1 MNWAIQEM
9 KGAKIGHERYRSNAM
24 QILFCMGANSGLSLS
39 AALGER
45 LRKSA
50 HRLFSQQQIDL
61 QQGHRE
67 QSVLRC
73 AGHEW
78 VLALED
84 TTDLNYQDHPSKQGM
99 GQLGGMYDCRGV
111 SIHSAL
117 LVSPQG
123 EPLGLLGQHIWAP
136 SSSGREKRPFHYTIE
151 EKESYKWLILL
162 KQIEANFKSRSQK
175 VLIVADREADFYEHL
190 VHDRSP
196 NIGFVIRGR
205 ALKRNILVGDKPL
218 KVQDLPDLFELK
230 GMLEVALSKQKN
242 RDARVAKLAL
252 RYGTFT
258 YPPPFGHQGKSIQ
271 MSLVHAREVD
281 GPTDAIEWYLFT
293 SLPVN
298 TFEDAQLV
306 LDIYTKRWMIERF
319 HYILKTGLRVEKL
332 QIDNFERLVNA
343 LKMYAIVGWR
353 ILHLN
358 YVAKASPERKAGE
371 VFEQVHIQILHAM
384 TRKQIK
390 TVVDFVVALGSLAGF
405 KPTKK
410 QPLAGEKLLWQ
421 AWSILHNVQWGW
433 TLAKDKFNGT
443 G

>member
-9 KGAKIGHERYRSNAM
+9 KGANIGHERYRSNAM
-24 QILFCMGANSGLSLS
+24 QLLFCLGANSGLSFS

-50 HRLFSQQQIDL
+50 HRLFSQQEIDL

-67 QSVLRC
+67 QSLLRGE
-73 AGHEW
+73 GHEW

-99 GQLGGMYDCRGV
+99 GQLGGMYDCRGI

-123 EPLGLLGQHIWAP
+123 EPLGVLGQHIWAP
-136 SSSGREKRPFHYTIE
+136 SSSGREKRAIHYNIE
-151 EKESYKWLILL
+151 EKESYKWLIVL
-162 KQIEANFKSRSQK
+162 KQIEANFKSREQK

-205 ALKRNILVGDKPL
+205 ALNRNVLVGDKPL
-218 KVQDLPDLFELK
+218 KIQDLPDLFEFG

-242 RDARVAKLAL
+242 RAARVANLAL
-252 RYGTFT
+252 RYGAFT
-258 YPPPFGHQGKSIQ
+258 YPPPFGHQGKSMQ
-271 MSLVHAREVD
+271 MNLVHAREVN
-281 GPTDAIEWYLFT
+281 GPPDAIEWYLFT

-298 TFEDAQLV
+298 TFEDALLV

-332 QIDNFERLVNA
+332 QIDDFGRLVNA

-371 VFEQVHIQILHAM
+371 VFEPVHIQILQAM

>member
-9 KGAKIGHERYRSNAM
+9 KGADIGHERYRNNAM
-24 QILFCMGANSGLSLS
+24 QILYCMGLNSGLSFS
-39 AALGER
+39 SALGER

-50 HRLFSQQQIDL
+50 HRLFSQQEIDL

-67 QSVLRC
+67 QSVFRC
-73 AGHEW
+73 AEHDW

-99 GQLGGMYDCRGV
+99 GQLGGMYDCRGI

-123 EPLGLLGQHIWAP
+123 EPLGVLGQHIWAP
-136 SSSGREKRPFHYTIE
+136 SSSGREKRVRDYKIE
-151 EKESYKWLILL
+151 EKESYKWLLLL
-162 KQIEANFKSRSQK
+162 KQIEASFHSTKQT
-175 VLIVADREADFYEHL
+175 VVIVADRESDFYEHL
-190 VHDRSP
+190 AHDRSARV
-196 NIGFVIRGR
+196 GFVIRGR
-205 ALKRNILVGDKPL
+205 SMIRNIWFGNKAT
-218 KVQDLPDLFELK
+218 KVQDLPAELEPQ
-230 GMLEVALSKQKN
+230 GIVEVPITKQKN
-242 RDARVAKLAL
+242 REARIAKLQI
-252 RYGTFT
+252 RYGIFT
-258 YPPPFGHQGKSIQ
+258 YPPPSHHQGKSIDLT
-271 MSLVHAREVD
+271 LVHAREID
-281 GPTDAIEWYLFT
+281 GPDEPIEWYLFT
-293 SLPVN
+293 SFAVN
-298 TFEDAQLV
+298 SFEDARLV

-332 QIDNFERLVNA
+332 QIDHFDRLTNA
-343 LKMYAIVGWR
+343 LKMYAIVAWR

-358 YVAKASPERKAGE
+358 YVAKASPQRKAGE
-371 VFEQVHIQILHAM
+371 VFEHLHIQILQAM
-384 TRKQIK
+384 TQKQIK

-421 AWSILHNVQWGW
+421 AWSILQNVQWGW

>member
-1 MNWAIQEM
+1 
-9 KGAKIGHERYRSNAM
+9 
-24 QILFCMGANSGLSLS
+24 
-39 AALGER
+39 
-45 LRKSA
+45 
-50 HRLFSQQQIDL
+50 
-61 QQGHRE
+61 
-67 QSVLRC
+67 
-73 AGHEW
+73 
-78 VLALED
+78 
-84 TTDLNYQDHPSKQGM
+84 
-99 GQLGGMYDCRGV
+99 
-111 SIHSAL
+111 
-117 LVSPQG
+117 
-123 EPLGLLGQHIWAP
+123 
-136 SSSGREKRPFHYTIE
+136 
-151 EKESYKWLILL
+151 
-162 KQIEANFKSRSQK
+162 
-175 VLIVADREADFYEHL
+175 
-190 VHDRSP
+190 
-196 NIGFVIRGR
+196 
-205 ALKRNILVGDKPL
+205 
-218 KVQDLPDLFELK
+218 
-230 GMLEVALSKQKN
+230 
-242 RDARVAKLAL
+242 
-252 RYGTFT
+252 
-258 YPPPFGHQGKSIQ
+258 